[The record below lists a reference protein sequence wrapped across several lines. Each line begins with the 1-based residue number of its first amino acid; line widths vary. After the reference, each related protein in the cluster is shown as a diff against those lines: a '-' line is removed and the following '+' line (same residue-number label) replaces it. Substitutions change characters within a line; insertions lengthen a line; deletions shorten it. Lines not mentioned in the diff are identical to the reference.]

1 MTVRRARTS
10 SGSWPIEN
18 VAAVRAARQTRRRFL
33 AGLAAVSAGAVAWTA
48 SPHAALAQEPLPGKL
63 ALPRARDIALVRPD
77 GQDDR
82 TILSLQPGEF
92 VADVALSPDG
102 SRVAFGLF
110 TARTGDGPGG
120 SDIIVAAAE
129 PGAAHTM
136 VAPRDRPGMLL
147 AAPYWSPDGSGLIFE
162 AVGLGANNQPS
173 ISAEWINLDG
183 SGRRTVA
190 MNARYP
196 SISPDGQKVVYTLAR
211 QTGDALY
218 EQPLAGG
225 EAREIIPEGQFL
237 VISYPRYSP
246 DGSQIAFAGV
256 GDLIVPGPSGLP
268 LRPEPAASPTMPRLS
283 PTLPTLV
290 TVPGV
295 DSWRGVAAHGFPAE
309 PWVVPATGG
318 EARQLAPLPIDDAA
332 IAWSPDGS
340 VVASSGASGIFMVSL
355 ADGAPLRVSE
365 MGSFGAIDWR

>member
-1 MTVRRARTS
+1 MRAGSAWEPAGNSPTDLAVAARTVRHS
-10 SGSWPIEN
+10 
-18 VAAVRAARQTRRRFL
+18 RRRFL
-33 AGLAAVSAGAVAWTA
+33 RIVAASAAGAAAWSA
-48 SPHAALAQEPLPGKL
+48 SAPSVSAQEPLPGTL
-63 ALPRARDIALVRPD
+63 ALPRARDVALVRPD
-77 GQDDR
+77 GQEDR
-82 TILSLQPGEF
+82 TIISLQPGEF

-102 SRVAFGLF
+102 KRVALGLF

-120 SDIIVAAAE
+120 SDIIVAATEAGAE
-129 PGAAHTM
+129 QIM

-147 AAPYWSPDGSGLIFE
+147 AAPYWSPDGRGLIFE

-196 SISPDGQKVVYTLAR
+196 SISPDGQKLVYTLAR

-225 EAREIIPEGQFL
+225 EPREIIPEGQFL
-237 VISYPRYSP
+237 VIAYPRYSP

-256 GDLIVPGPSGLP
+256 GDSVMTGPPGLP
-268 LRPEPAASPTMPRLS
+268 QRPEPVPSPTIPKVL
-283 PTLPTLV
+283 TGL
-290 TVPGV
+290 GV
-295 DSWRGVAAHGFPAE
+295 DAWRGVMAHGFPAE
-309 PWVVPATGG
+309 PWIVPVAGG
-318 EARQLAPLPIDDAA
+318 EPRQLAALPVDDAA
-332 IAWSPDGS
+332 IAWSPDGT
-340 VVASSGASGIFMVSL
+340 VIASSGASGIFLISVG
-355 ADGAPLRVSE
+355 DGSTRRVSE